1 MAEPFIVYGA
11 SASGSVPIEATL
23 TLLNLPYRVEEHA
36 PWEGKQEANRLARIN
51 PLRQVPALALPT
63 GELMTE
69 SAAILIWLADAYPD
83 GRLAPG
89 VTDPARPA
97 FLRWMTFVSAA
108 IYALYWIADDPSR
121 IVEREEDHAAVKARL
136 FERIAHCWARMGASC
151 ARADT
156 FSATTCRCSTSMWQ
170 RRRAGLPVGGA
181 STRLQRGSR
190 KPCAASTPIPGW
202 RPCGPNASPSR
213 PAGSASP
220 LRFGSLKPVNKAA
233 GFPLDLPPQA
243 RSKHRCRLQ

>member
-1 MAEPFIVYGA
+1 LAEPFIVYGA

-51 PLRQVPALALPT
+51 PLLQVPALALPT

-69 SAAILIWLADAYPD
+69 SAAILIWLADAHPD
-83 GRLAPG
+83 GRLAPAP
-89 VTDPARPA
+89 TDPARPA

-136 FERIAHCWARMGASC
+136 FERIAHCWERMGAELRPGKYLLGEDLSVL
-151 ARADT
+151 DLYM
-156 FSATTCRCSTSMWQ
+156 ATASRWSPG
-170 RRRAGLPVGGA
+170 RRRFYEVAPGLTETIRRVDADP
-181 STRLQRGSR
+181 RLATLWAERF
-190 KPCAASTPIPGW
+190 PFTPGW
-202 RPCGPNASPSR
+202 ER
-213 PAGSASP
+213 
-220 LRFGSLKPVNKAA
+220 
-233 GFPLDLPPQA
+233 
-243 RSKHRCRLQ
+243 